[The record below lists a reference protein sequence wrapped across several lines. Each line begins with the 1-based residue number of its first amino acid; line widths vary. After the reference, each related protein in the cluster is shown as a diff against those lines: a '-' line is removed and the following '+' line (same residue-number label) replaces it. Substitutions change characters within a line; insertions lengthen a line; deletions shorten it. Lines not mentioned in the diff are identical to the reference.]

1 MADQPTPT
9 HPTFATGTTS
19 VADPTL
25 EIPETME
32 DGTTEIQP
40 PSGKRTLA
48 PSAYLRIG
56 VWLLAAL
63 AALFIWI
70 GNPTDESATLD
81 GLTATRI
88 WADTSAD
95 TNFETAESAPQQQVV
110 NGWHSNDLLDLI
122 TEQNNLMLNSQ
133 VKIVGLLMV
142 FVVAYSA
149 DRVGT
154 TLLHRT

>member
-25 EIPETME
+25 EIPETAE
-32 DGTTEIQP
+32 DSTTEIQP

-48 PSAYLRIG
+48 PAAYLRVG
-56 VWLLAAL
+56 VWLLAGL
-63 AALFIWI
+63 AGLVIWI
-70 GNPTDESATLD
+70 GHPPPGSAPPA
-81 GLTATRI
+81 GAPPPRI
-88 WADTSAD
+88 WGGTTAG

-154 TLLHRT
+154 TLLRRT